1 MSSKEIEILKQQIAK
16 LYEKNFDLEAWKK
29 YSIVLIAR
37 IFGDNSQKIKQIE
50 NIEYDYSSWALRDTS
65 GSSSYMETC
74 KKLGEEIL
82 KASINEIET
91 FGLPEKEKN
100 NKTSKIYDSIISSLQ
115 DELKGS
121 QFKEIISLL
130 KSDKKPKEKKKLL
143 FEKLKNFGI
152 DTSNEILSNILVN
165 LKIAKGS

>member
-1 MSSKEIEILKQQIAK
+1 MSSKEIEILKQQITKLSAK
-16 LYEKNFDLEAWKK
+16 DFDLEAWKK

-37 IFGDNSQKIKQIE
+37 IFGDKSQKIKQIE
-50 NIEYDYSSWALRDTS
+50 SIEYDYSSWALRDTS

-91 FGLPEKEKN
+91 FGLPEKDQKIE
-100 NKTSKIYDSIISSLQ
+100 TSKLYDSIISSLQ

-121 QFKEIISLL
+121 LFKEIIGIV
-130 KSDKKPKEKKKLL
+130 KSDKKAELKKKLV
-143 FEKLKNFGI
+143 FEKLKNSGI
-152 DTSNEILSNILVN
+152 DSSNEILSNILSRIN
-165 LKIAKGS
+165 

>member
-1 MSSKEIEILKQQIAK
+1 MSNKEIEILKQQIEK
-16 LYEKNFDLEAWKK
+16 LSEKDFDLEAWKK
-29 YSIVLIAR
+29 YSVVLIAR

-50 NIEYDYSSWALRDTS
+50 SIEYDYSSWALRDTS

-82 KASINEIET
+82 KASISEIEV

-100 NKTSKIYDSIISSLQ
+100 IETSKIHDSIISSLQ

-121 QFKEIISLL
+121 QFKEIISII
-130 KSDKKPKEKKKLL
+130 KSDKKPKVKKNLI
-143 FEKLKNFGI
+143 FEKLNNFGI
-152 DTSNEILSNILVN
+152 DTSNEILSNILCN
-165 LKIAKGS
+165 LKIP

>member
-1 MSSKEIEILKQQIAK
+1 MSSKEIAILKQQITK
-16 LYEKNFDLEAWKK
+16 LNEKDFDLESWKK

-37 IFGDNSQKIKQIE
+37 IFGDKSQKIKQIE
-50 NIEYDYSSWALRDTS
+50 SIEYDYSSWALRDTS

-91 FGLPEKEKN
+91 FGLPEQEKN
-100 NKTSKIYDSIISSLQ
+100 IETSQIYDSIISSLQ
-115 DELKGS
+115 DELKGY
-121 QFKEIISLL
+121 QFKEIISTI
-130 KSDKKPKEKKKLL
+130 KSDKKPDVKKKLM

-165 LKIAKGS
+165 LKITGD